1 MWILHLLTNKT
12 GPILI
17 SIIERVVVL
26 MKKIMISALMGI
38 LSICAINLTTVLTG
52 VSLPVSRLSIAA
64 GAILGIP
71 GVISMLML
79 KLVIK

>member
-38 LSICAINLTTVLTG
+38 LSICAINLTTVFTG